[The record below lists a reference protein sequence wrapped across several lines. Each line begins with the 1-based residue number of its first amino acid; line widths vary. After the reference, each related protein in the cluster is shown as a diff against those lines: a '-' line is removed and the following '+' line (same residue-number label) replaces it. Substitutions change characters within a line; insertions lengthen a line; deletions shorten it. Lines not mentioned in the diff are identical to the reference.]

1 MQIRLTILSLVSL
14 FLLASCSKDGDFT
27 LTGKVNGLKKG
38 KIYLQRIE
46 DTSLV
51 TIDSVIVDG
60 DPTFE
65 FITDLKEPQIV
76 YLALEK
82 VDAYEYDDR
91 IMIFAEPGQMTVNT
105 SLKNFESQAAITG
118 SQNLLKL
125 DAYTKIIGRFN
136 AQNLDLIKK
145 SFEVRKEGWEDS
157 IVFYDNKLQNLTKR
171 KYLYTVNFALNNKEY
186 EVAPYLAVSEI
197 FDANVKYLDTI
208 YSSLK
213 PKIRRSKYGK
223 ALKDYIKER
232 KDMPEETT
240 TTTTDSTYTE

>member
-118 SQNLLKL
+118 SQNQQKL
-125 DAYTKIIGRFN
+125 DEYTKIIRRFN
-136 AQNLDLIKK
+136 DQNLDLIKK

-157 IVFYDNKLQNLTKR
+157 IVFYDTKLQNLTKR

>member
-118 SQNLLKL
+118 SQNQQKL
-125 DAYTKIIGRFN
+125 DEYTKIIRRFN
-136 AQNLDLIKK
+136 DQNLDLIKK
-145 SFEVRKEGWEDS
+145 SFEVRKEGWEDF